1 MRRHAMTSNIDS
13 RELQRNGFKAL
24 RAFSILGLLALS
36 FSVSAQTTNTQ
47 STAASSTVGTS
58 MPANLNLMQYEKP
71 DRAEK
76 ILEAATKEGTLTL
89 YTAFRPQDLP
99 LIIAPFEAKYGIKV
113 KAWRSGSNNV
123 TQRVVREAAG
133 KRPEVDVIMMPA
145 SEMEAVYREKLLQ
158 PITSPLTKD
167 LIPIAVPS
175 HKNWATVFMNV
186 TVHSYNTQLIKKEE
200 LPKSFND
207 LLDPKWKG
215 KLGIESKAE
224 EWYSK
229 VISVMGEEKGIKYFR
244 ELVTKNGMSARLGA
258 SLLHNLVIAG
268 EVPMA
273 LTVYIDLPE
282 KDKRAGKPVDWFAL
296 DPVVAQGFNMSI
308 AQKAQHP
315 HAALLF
321 YDYML
326 SAETQKLLA
335 SLHYYPANAKVTNP
349 YPNMKIEVIDPV
361 ITMDTFGKWTKS
373 FDDVVIKNSSSK

>member
-1 MRRHAMTSNIDS
+1 MTSNIDGFDM
-13 RELQRNGFKAL
+13 REVGIQVFRK
-24 RAFSILGLLALS
+24 FSILGLLALS
-36 FSVSAQTTNTQ
+36 FSLAAQTTSPQTN
-47 STAASSTVGTS
+47 ASSVAGAPS
-58 MPANLNLMQYEKP
+58 PSNLNLLQYDRP
-71 DRAEK
+71 DRSEK
-76 ILEAATKEGTLTL
+76 LLEAATKEGTLTL

-99 LIIAPFEAKYGIKV
+99 LIISPFEAKYGIKV

-167 LIPIAVPS
+167 LIPLASPV

-186 TVHSYNTQLIKKEE
+186 TVHSYNTQLIKKED
-200 LPKSFND
+200 LPKTYND

-215 KLGIESKAE
+215 KLGVESKAE

-229 VISVMGEEKGIKYFR
+229 VVSVMSEEKGVKYFR

-268 EVPMA
+268 EVPLA

-296 DPVVAQGFNMSI
+296 DPVVAQGFNVAI

-315 HAALLF
+315 SAAMLF

-326 SAETQKLLA
+326 SPETQKLLA
-335 SLHYYPANAKVTNP
+335 SLHYYPASTKVTNP
-349 YPNMKIEVIDPV
+349 YPTMKIEVIDPV
-361 ITMDTFGKWTKS
+361 VTMDTFSKWTKS
-373 FDDVVIKNSSSK
+373 FDEVVIKNSSSK

>member
-1 MRRHAMTSNIDS
+1 MTLDIDC
-13 RELQRNGFKAL
+13 RNSPKSGFATL
-24 RAFSILGLLALS
+24 RNLTLLGLAALS
-36 FSVSAQTTNTQ
+36 VSVLAQTTPAQT
-47 STAASSTVGTS
+47 TAASAIAGAS
-58 MPANLNLMQYEKP
+58 MPANMSLMQYDKP

-123 TQRVVREAAG
+123 TQRVIREAAG
-133 KRPEVDVIMMPA
+133 RRPEVDVIMMPA

-158 PITSPLTKD
+158 AVTSPLTKD
-167 LIPIAVPS
+167 LIPIASPP

-229 VISVMGEEKGIKYFR
+229 VIGVMGEEKGLKYFR
-244 ELVTKNGMSARLGA
+244 ELVAKNGLSARLGA

-268 EVPMA
+268 EVPLA

-282 KDKRAGKPVDWFAL
+282 KDKRAGKPVDWFSL

-315 HAALLF
+315 NAALLF

-326 SAETQKLLA
+326 SNETQRLLT
-335 SLHYYPANAKVTNP
+335 SLHYYPASTKVTNP
-349 YPNMKIEVIDPV
+349 YPNMKIEVVDPV
-361 ITMDTFGKWTKS
+361 ATIDTFGKWTKS
-373 FDDVVIKNSSSK
+373 FDEVVIKNSSSK

>member
-1 MRRHAMTSNIDS
+1 MTSNKDC
-13 RELQRNGFKAL
+13 RAFRGNGLKAL
-24 RAFSILGLLALS
+24 RKFSCLGFVALT
-36 FSVSAQTTNTQ
+36 FSVSAQTAAAQTPT
-47 STAASSTVGTS
+47 ASSMPGTS
-58 MPANLNLMQYEKP
+58 MSANLNLLQYDKV
-71 DRAEK
+71 DRSEK

-133 KRPEVDVIMMPA
+133 KKPEVDVIMMPA

-175 HKNWATVFMNV
+175 HKHWATVFMNV

-229 VISVMGEEKGIKYFR
+229 VISVMGEEKGLKYFR
-244 ELVTKNGMSARLGA
+244 ELVAKNGMSARLGA

-296 DPVVAQGFNMSI
+296 DPVVAQGFNVSI

-335 SLHYYPANAKVTNP
+335 SLHYYPANTKITNP

>member
-1 MRRHAMTSNIDS
+1 VKTIFHRISFNTFNVDFPLSC
-13 RELQRNGFKAL
+13 
-24 RAFSILGLLALS
+24 AFLLACALP
-36 FSVSAQTTNTQ
+36 FSVMAQTSGGAQ
-47 STAASSTVGTS
+47 AAS
-58 MPANLNLMQYEKP
+58 PAGASALLQYDRP
-71 DRAEK
+71 DRDAK
-76 ILEAATKEGTLTL
+76 LLDAATKEGTLTL

-158 PITSPLTKD
+158 PVSSPLTKD
-167 LIPIAVPS
+167 LIASALPV
-175 HKNWATVFMNV
+175 HKNWSTVFMNV
-186 TVHSYNTQLIKKEE
+186 TVHSYNTSLIKKDD
-200 LPKSFND
+200 LPKTYND

-215 KLGIESKAE
+215 KLGVESKAE

-229 VISVMGEEKGIKYFR
+229 VVTVMGEEKGTKYFR
-244 ELVTKNGMSARLGA
+244 DLVGSNGMSARLGA

-268 EVPMA
+268 EVPLA
-273 LTVYIDLPE
+273 LTIYIDLPE

-296 DPVVAQGFNMSI
+296 DPVVAQGFNMAI
-308 AQKAQHP
+308 AQKSPHP

-326 SAETQKLLA
+326 SPETQKLLA
-335 SLHYYPANAKVTNP
+335 SLHYYPASSKVANP

-361 ITMDTFGKWTKS
+361 TTMDNFAKWTKS
-373 FDDVVIKNSSSK
+373 FEDVVIKNSSSK

>member
-1 MRRHAMTSNIDS
+1 VKINFHRI
-13 RELQRNGFKAL
+13 EFKAFQSQSL
-24 RAFSILGLLALS
+24 WRCVFFLACTMPVASMAQMGSGAPTSSASIASAGPNLL
-36 FSVSAQTTNTQ
+36 
-47 STAASSTVGTS
+47 
-58 MPANLNLMQYEKP
+58 QYDKP
-71 DRAEK
+71 DRDAK
-76 ILEAATKEGTLTL
+76 LLDAAAKEGTLTL

-158 PITSPLTKD
+158 PVSSPFTKD
-167 LIPIAVPS
+167 LIASALPA
-175 HKNWATVFMNV
+175 HKHWSTVFMNV
-186 TVHSYNTQLIKKEE
+186 TVHSYNTSLIKKED
-200 LPKSFND
+200 LPKTYND

-215 KLGIESKAE
+215 KLGVESKAE

-229 VISVMGEEKGIKYFR
+229 VVTVMGEEKGIKYFR
-244 ELVTKNGMSARLGA
+244 ELVNSNGMSARLGA

-268 EVPMA
+268 EVPLA
-273 LTVYIDLPE
+273 LTIYIDLPE

-308 AQKAQHP
+308 AQKSTHP

-326 SAETQKLLA
+326 SPDTQKLLA
-335 SLHYYPANAKVTNP
+335 SLHYYPASTKVANP

-361 ITMDTFGKWTKS
+361 TTMDTFAKWTKS
-373 FDDVVIKNSSSK
+373 YEDVVIKNSSSK

>member
-1 MRRHAMTSNIDS
+1 MKTCFS
-13 RELQRNGFKAL
+13 RNGFQGAQYAAL
-24 RAFSILGLLALS
+24 RNGALCFFNGLALCGA
-36 FSVSAQTTNTQ
+36 VMAQTI
-47 STAASSTVGTS
+47 SSQAPLSGTVAGS
-58 MPANLNLMQYEKP
+58 PNLLQYDKSDRTEKL
-71 DRAEK
+71 
-76 ILEAATKEGTLTL
+76 LEAATKDGTLTL

-145 SEMEAVYREKLLQ
+145 SEMEALYREKLLQ
-158 PITSPLTKD
+158 AVSSPATKD
-167 LIPIAVPS
+167 LIANTVPA
-175 HKNWATVFMNV
+175 HKQWATVFMNV
-186 TVHSYNTQLIKKEE
+186 TVHSYNTQLIKKED
-200 LPKSFND
+200 LPKTYND

-215 KLGIESKAE
+215 KLGVESKAE

-229 VISVMGEEKGIKYFR
+229 VVTVMGEEKGTKFFR

-268 EVPMA
+268 EVPLAM
-273 LTVYIDLPE
+273 TVYIDLPE

-308 AQKAQHP
+308 AQKSQHP
-315 HAALLF
+315 NAALLF

-326 SAETQKLLA
+326 SPETQKLLTT
-335 SLHYYPANAKVTNP
+335 LHYYPANAKVPNP

-361 ITMDTFGKWTKS
+361 ITMDTFSKWTKS
-373 FDDVVIKNSSSK
+373 FDDVVIKNSSTK

>member
-1 MRRHAMTSNIDS
+1 MTSNIDS
-13 RELQRNGFKAL
+13 RELRSNGFKAL

>member
-1 MRRHAMTSNIDS
+1 MTSNIDS
-13 RELQRNGFKAL
+13 RELQSNGFKAL

>member
-1 MRRHAMTSNIDS
+1 MTLNIDS
-13 RELQRNGFKAL
+13 RELRRNGFKAL

-36 FSVSAQTTNTQ
+36 FSVSAQTTTTQ

-99 LIIAPFEAKYGIKV
+99 LIIAPFEAKYGIKI

-229 VISVMGEEKGIKYFR
+229 VISVMGEEKGLKYFR
-244 ELVTKNGMSARLGA
+244 ELVAKNGMSARLGA

-335 SLHYYPANAKVTNP
+335 SLHYYPANTKVTNP

>member
-1 MRRHAMTSNIDS
+1 MTLNIDS
-13 RELQRNGFKAL
+13 RELRRNGFKAL

-36 FSVSAQTTNTQ
+36 FSVSAQTTTTQ
-47 STAASSTVGTS
+47 STASSSTVGTS

-145 SEMEAVYREKLLQ
+145 SEMEAVYREKILQ

-229 VISVMGEEKGIKYFR
+229 VISVMGEEKGLKYFR
-244 ELVTKNGMSARLGA
+244 ELVAKNGMSARLGA

-296 DPVVAQGFNMSI
+296 DPVVAQGFNVSI

-335 SLHYYPANAKVTNP
+335 SLHYYPANTKVTNP

>member
-1 MRRHAMTSNIDS
+1 MNQYFNRQAFQGLGKSSRWCFTLLLLNALAMNAWAQPISSSSNS
-13 RELQRNGFKAL
+13 NVTALQAQGP
-24 RAFSILGLLALS
+24 SLL
-36 FSVSAQTTNTQ
+36 
-47 STAASSTVGTS
+47 
-58 MPANLNLMQYEKP
+58 QYDKP
-71 DRAEK
+71 DRTEK
-76 ILEAATKEGTLTL
+76 ILDAAGKEGTLTL

-158 PITSPLTKD
+158 AVTSPFTKD
-167 LIPIAVPS
+167 LIPSAMPA
-175 HKNWATVFMNV
+175 HKQWATVFMNV
-186 TVHSYNTQLIKKEE
+186 TVHSYNTQLIKKED
-200 LPKSFND
+200 LPKTYND

-215 KLGIESKAE
+215 KLGVESKAE

-229 VISVMGEEKGIKYFR
+229 VVTVMGEEKGTKFFR

-268 EVPMA
+268 EVPLA

-308 AQKAQHP
+308 AQKSQHP
-315 HAALLF
+315 HAAMLF

-326 SAETQKLLA
+326 SPETQKLLA
-335 SLHYYPANAKVTNP
+335 SLHYYPASTKVNNP
-349 YPNMKIEVIDPV
+349 YPNMKIEVVDPV
-361 ITMDTFGKWTKS
+361 VTMDTFSKWTKS

>member
-1 MRRHAMTSNIDS
+1 MTLNIDS
-13 RELQRNGFKAL
+13 RELRRNGFKAL

-36 FSVSAQTTNTQ
+36 FSVSAQTTTTQ

-99 LIIAPFEAKYGIKV
+99 LIIAPFEAKYGIKI

-229 VISVMGEEKGIKYFR
+229 VISVMGEEKGLKYFR
-244 ELVTKNGMSARLGA
+244 ELVAKNGMSARLGA

-335 SLHYYPANAKVTNP
+335 SLHYYPANTKVTNP
-349 YPNMKIEVIDPV
+349 YPNMKIEMIDPV

>member
-1 MRRHAMTSNIDS
+1 MTSNKDC
-13 RELQRNGFKAL
+13 RAFRGNGLKAL
-24 RAFSILGLLALS
+24 RKFSCLGFVALI
-36 FSVSAQTTNTQ
+36 FSVSAQT
-47 STAASSTVGTS
+47 AAAQTPTPSSMPGTS
-58 MPANLNLMQYEKP
+58 MSANLNLLQYDKP

-133 KRPEVDVIMMPA
+133 KKPEVDVIMMPA

-175 HKNWATVFMNV
+175 HKHWATVFMNV

-229 VISVMGEEKGIKYFR
+229 VISVMGEEKGLKYFR
-244 ELVTKNGMSARLGA
+244 ELVAKNGMSARLGA

-296 DPVVAQGFNMSI
+296 DPVVAQGFNVSI

-335 SLHYYPANAKVTNP
+335 SLHYYPANTKITNP

>member
-1 MRRHAMTSNIDS
+1 MTSSIECCN
-13 RELQRNGFKAL
+13 L
-24 RAFSILGLLALS
+24 RGHGLAAVRKISIQVLAILSLAALS
-36 FSVSAQTTNTQ
+36 FSLAAQTTAPQANTP
-47 STAASSTVGTS
+47 AVAGSSS
-58 MPANLNLMQYEKP
+58 PPNSNLMQYERP
-71 DRAEK
+71 DRSEK

-123 TQRVVREAAG
+123 TQRVIREAAG

-158 PITSPLTKD
+158 PVTSPLTKD
-167 LIPIAVPS
+167 LIPIASPS

-186 TVHSYNTQLIKKEE
+186 TVHSYNTQLIKKED
-200 LPKSFND
+200 LPKTYND

-215 KLGIESKAE
+215 KLGVESKAE

-229 VISVMGEEKGIKYFR
+229 VVSVMGEEKGVKYFR
-244 ELVTKNGMSARLGA
+244 ELIAKNGMSARLGA

-268 EVPMA
+268 EVPLA

-282 KDKRAGKPVDWFAL
+282 KDKRAGKPVDWFSL
-296 DPVVAQGFNMSI
+296 DPVVAQGFNVSI
-308 AQKAQHP
+308 ANKAPHP
-315 HAALLF
+315 SAALLF

-326 SAETQKLLA
+326 SPETQKLLA
-335 SLHYYPANAKVTNP
+335 SLHYYPASTKVTNP

-361 ITMDTFGKWTKS
+361 LTMDTFGKWTKS
-373 FDDVVIKNSSSK
+373 FDEVVIKNSSSK

>member
-1 MRRHAMTSNIDS
+1 MTSNLDCPAFRGNGLKVL
-13 RELQRNGFKAL
+13 REFSFFGLIAL
-24 RAFSILGLLALS
+24 T
-36 FSVSAQTTNTQ
+36 FSVSAQTAAAQNPT
-47 STAASSTVGTS
+47 ASSMPGTS
-58 MPANLNLMQYEKP
+58 MSANLNLMQYDKP

-207 LLDPKWKG
+207 LLDPRWKG

-229 VISVMGEEKGIKYFR
+229 VISVMGEEKGLKYFR
-244 ELVTKNGMSARLGA
+244 ELVAKNGMSARLGA

-296 DPVVAQGFNMSI
+296 DPVVAQGFNVSI

-326 SAETQKLLA
+326 SPETQKLLA
-335 SLHYYPANAKVTNP
+335 SLHYYPANTKVTNP

-361 ITMDTFGKWTKS
+361 ITIDTFGKWTKS
-373 FDDVVIKNSSSK
+373 FDDVIIKNSSSK

>member
-1 MRRHAMTSNIDS
+1 MTSNKDC
-13 RELQRNGFKAL
+13 RAFRGNGLKAL
-24 RAFSILGLLALS
+24 REFSCLGFVALI
-36 FSVSAQTTNTQ
+36 FSVSAQT
-47 STAASSTVGTS
+47 AAAQTPTPTSMPGTS
-58 MPANLNLMQYEKP
+58 MSANLNLMQYDKP

-175 HKNWATVFMNV
+175 HKHWATVFMNV
-186 TVHSYNTQLIKKEE
+186 TVHSYNTQLIKKED

-229 VISVMGEEKGIKYFR
+229 VISVMGEEKGLKYFR
-244 ELVTKNGMSARLGA
+244 ELVAKNGMSARLGA

-296 DPVVAQGFNMSI
+296 DPVVAQGFNVSI

-335 SLHYYPANAKVTNP
+335 SLHYYPANTKITNP

>member
-1 MRRHAMTSNIDS
+1 MTLNIDS
-13 RELQRNGFKAL
+13 RELRRNGFKAL

-36 FSVSAQTTNTQ
+36 FSVSAQTTTTQ

-99 LIIAPFEAKYGIKV
+99 LIIAPFEAKYGIKI

-229 VISVMGEEKGIKYFR
+229 VVSVMGEEKGLKYFR
-244 ELVTKNGMSARLGA
+244 ELVAKNGMSARLGA

-335 SLHYYPANAKVTNP
+335 SLHYYPANTKVTNP